1 MIHLALKISLMA
13 LSKNLKHLTILLT
26 ILLSSG
32 CQHEFIN
39 SNIVEFSSIEFGEK
53 ISNEFKEKSKQY
65 LKINSEL
72 EDSSLLITKL
82 IFKKRTLYGG
92 VSGRAKEIEMLGELH
107 FQFASPI
114 KKQPGIIT
122 AVTQMPSN
130 EVNPHAEISAQ
141 RQLKNELEFI
151 LLEDLVQ
158 EYWLI
163 ES

>member
-1 MIHLALKISLMA
+1 MA
-13 LSKNLKHLTILLT
+13 LSKNLTHLNILLT

-39 SNIVEFSSIEFGEK
+39 SNMVEFSSIEFSEK

-65 LKINSEL
+65 LKINREL
-72 EDSSLLITKL
+72 ENSSLLITKL
-82 IFKKRTLYGG
+82 TFKKRTLYGG
-92 VSGRAKEIEMLGELH
+92 LSARAKEIEILGELH
-107 FQFASPI
+107 FQFTSPV

-130 EVNPHAEISAQ
+130 EVNPQAEISAQ
-141 RQLKNELEFI
+141 RQLEGQLEFI

-163 ES
+163 EG

>member
-1 MIHLALKISLMA
+1 MV
-13 LSKNLKHLTILLT
+13 LSKNLTHLNILLT

-39 SNIVEFSSIEFGEK
+39 SNMVEFSSIEFSEK

-65 LKINSEL
+65 LKINREL
-72 EDSSLLITKL
+72 ENSSLLITKL
-82 IFKKRTLYGG
+82 TFKKRTLYGG
-92 VSGRAKEIEMLGELH
+92 LSARAKEIEILGELH
-107 FQFASPI
+107 FQFTSPV

-130 EVNPHAEISAQ
+130 EVNPQAEISAQ
-141 RQLKNELEFI
+141 RQLKGQLEFI

-163 ES
+163 EG

>member
-1 MIHLALKISLMA
+1 MV
-13 LSKNLKHLTILLT
+13 LSKNLTHLNILLT

-39 SNIVEFSSIEFGEK
+39 SNMVEFSSIEFSEK

-65 LKINSEL
+65 LKINKEL
-72 EDSSLLITKL
+72 ENSSLLITKL
-82 IFKKRTLYGG
+82 TFKKRTLYGG
-92 VSGRAKEIEMLGELH
+92 LSARAKEIEILGELH
-107 FQFASPI
+107 FQFTSPV

-130 EVNPHAEISAQ
+130 EVNPQAEISAQ
-141 RQLKNELEFI
+141 RQLKGQLEFI

-163 ES
+163 EG

>member
-32 CQHEFIN
+32 CQYEFIN
-39 SNIVEFSSIEFGEK
+39 SNIVEFSSIEFSEK

-92 VSGRAKEIEMLGELH
+92 VSARAKEIEILGELH

-114 KKQPGIIT
+114 QKQAGIIT

-130 EVNPHAEISAQ
+130 EVNPQAEISAQ

>member
-1 MIHLALKISLMA
+1 MV
-13 LSKNLKHLTILLT
+13 LSKNLAHLNILLT

-39 SNIVEFSSIEFGEK
+39 SNMVEFSSIEFSEK

-65 LKINSEL
+65 LKINKEL
-72 EDSSLLITKL
+72 ENSSLLITKL
-82 IFKKRTLYGG
+82 TFKKRTLYGG
-92 VSGRAKEIEMLGELH
+92 LSARAKEIEILGELH
-107 FQFASPI
+107 FQFTSPV

-130 EVNPHAEISAQ
+130 EVNPQAEISAQ
-141 RQLKNELEFI
+141 RQLKGQLEFI

-163 ES
+163 EG